1 MAGPS
6 SAYLDSDKIV
16 DTVHVLTRRIHERFP
31 GAGLNNVCKQLLEV
45 ARQAKLRAQAIAK
58 PIVWVRALSGVVIL
72 AIVAAFAFT
81 IALIVHELPDERD
94 NRLGAAELVQM
105 IEAGFNS
112 VLLVGATIL
121 FLVTVE
127 IRIKR
132 RRALKAL
139 HELRVI
145 AHIIDMHQL
154 TKDPERLTAKGPDTK
169 SSPKRSMT
177 NFELNRYLDYC
188 SEMLALSGKVA
199 ALYAQDFEDADV
211 VAAVNDIEDLTSGL
225 SRKIWQKIMILHE
238 QEGRS
243 AA

>member
-1 MAGPS
+1 VAGPS
-6 SAYLDSDKIV
+6 NAYLDSDKIV

-45 ARQAKLRAQAIAK
+45 ARQAKLRAQAISR
-58 PIVWVRALSGVVIL
+58 PIVWVRALSGAIIL
-72 AIVAAFAFT
+72 AIVAAFVVTVAM
-81 IALIVHELPDERD
+81 IVHELPDD
-94 NRLGAAELVQM
+94 GGRLGAAELVQM

-112 VLLVGATIL
+112 VLLLGATIL
-121 FLVTVE
+121 FLITVE

-154 TKDPERLTAKGPDTK
+154 TKDPERLSTKGPDTK
-169 SSPKRSMT
+169 SSPKRTMT

>member
-1 MAGPS
+1 MAGSPN
-6 SAYLDSDKIV
+6 AYLDSDKIV

-45 ARQAKLRAQAIAK
+45 ARQAKLRAQEISR
-58 PIVWVRALSGVVIL
+58 PIVWVRVLSGVVIL
-72 AIVAAFAFT
+72 AIVTAFAST
-81 IALIVHELPDERD
+81 AALIVYELPDE
-94 NRLGAAELVQM
+94 NVRLGAAEHVQM

-112 VLLVGATIL
+112 ILLVGATIL

-154 TKDPERLTAKGPDTK
+154 TKDPERLSAKGPDTK
-169 SSPKRSMT
+169 SSPKRTMT
-177 NFELNRYLDYC
+177 SFELNRYLDYC

-199 ALYAQDFEDADV
+199 ALYAQDFADAEV

>member
-45 ARQAKLRAQAIAK
+45 ARQAKLRAQAIAR
-58 PIVWVRALSGVVIL
+58 PIVWVRVLSGAIIL
-72 AIVAAFAFT
+72 VIVAAFAYT
-81 IALIVHELPDERD
+81 AALIVHELPDD
-94 NRLGAAELVQM
+94 GGRLGAAEHVQM

-154 TKDPERLTAKGPDTK
+154 TKDPERLTTKGPDTK
-169 SSPKRSMT
+169 SSPKRTMT

>member
-6 SAYLDSDKIV
+6 NAYLDSDKIV
-16 DTVHVLTRRIHERFP
+16 DTVHVLARRIHERFP
-31 GAGLNNVCKQLLEV
+31 GAGLNNVCKQLLDV
-45 ARQAKLRAQAIAK
+45 ARQAKLRAQAISR
-58 PIVWVRALSGVVIL
+58 PIVWVRVLSGAIIL

-81 IALIVHELPDERD
+81 AAMIVHELPDERD
-94 NRLGAAELVQM
+94 SRLGAAELVQM

-127 IRIKR
+127 TRLKR

-154 TKDPERLTAKGPDTK
+154 TKDPERLTTKGPDTK
-169 SSPKRSMT
+169 SSPKRTMT